1 MSNIK
6 KKIFLL
12 ADSAV
17 DLRFIYEFLKKS
29 HNVKWI
35 FYNSNLRKD
44 LIRLGYQEQDFIY
57 IRNLNLI
64 LIAKKILSKVLRFLK
79 FNFENE
85 IITSIKKIDNTFK
98 PDLWI
103 TDTGNIL
110 SKVKTEAPR
119 ATFKHS
125 VPYKKFFL
133 AENIFNY
140 EYVFVPGDYH
150 FKRII
155 NYYRD
160 RKNELN
166 KKLKI
171 SVSPKI
177 ISYIKLKDKFLDRK
191 NFCKKYTLD
200 HNNQIV
206 VMATTYN
213 SFADN
218 RFLPKNFGD
227 EIESLKKLCEIITLK
242 NKFNFI
248 IKLHHYHYNKLFS
261 NKYKFLE
268 KFKNVHIFKTNK
280 NFDSLDSEEV
290 FFNSDIVLT
299 DTSGVGPLCCYL
311 DKKMIYLNPDTPF
324 DWNSSDIEKNMR
336 PGFILNKIDEINYIL
351 NSYKDMPTKYAAER
365 KKFAETIFKYTSE
378 ENLELIEKNITKL
391 LNEND

>member
-1 MSNIK
+1 
-6 KKIFLL
+6 
-12 ADSAV
+12 
-17 DLRFIYEFLKKS
+17 
-29 HNVKWI
+29 
-35 FYNSNLRKD
+35 
-44 LIRLGYQEQDFIY
+44 
-57 IRNLNLI
+57 
-64 LIAKKILSKVLRFLK
+64 
-79 FNFENE
+79 
-85 IITSIKKIDNTFK
+85 
-98 PDLWI
+98 
-103 TDTGNIL
+103 
-110 SKVKTEAPR
+110 
-119 ATFKHS
+119 
-125 VPYKKFFL
+125 
-133 AENIFNY
+133 
-140 EYVFVPGDYH
+140 
-150 FKRII
+150 
-155 NYYRD
+155 
-160 RKNELN
+160 
-166 KKLKI
+166 
-171 SVSPKI
+171 
-177 ISYIKLKDKFLDRK
+177 
-191 NFCKKYTLD
+191 
-200 HNNQIV
+200 
-206 VMATTYN
+206 MATTYN